1 MHPTIINN
9 IIKILRID
17 PPLLPRW
24 EDNIAK
30 ALSDE
35 NVIGPKSLE
44 IALLKIYTKVPVDQ
58 SIIRKINLAIKRVEA
73 KSSPLNIDIDIIIS
87 QTSSTYDIARSCY
100 LKHNGDIVSAILEV
114 PKIAPPVPEED
125 TFDDL
130 PELEPA

>member
-114 PKIAPPVPEED
+114 I
-125 TFDDL
+125 FDDL